1 MSKRRFI
8 LLAFLGL
15 ATSGCTAER
24 RAETAC
30 KSKLAEQLV
39 APTSLKVVEVRTGE
53 PGAITRDDMLQLI
66 RFGIAEDETRFS
78 ALSNADRLVL
88 QYRKELLRDKP
99 EELLR
104 NVGTPDLERTIGVLI
119 TYDAQNRMGVP
130 LRANFFCRV
139 LPYDNTEKAHVFTSF
154 DVPAA
159 EVGAFKKVLS

>member
-8 LLAFLGL
+8 FLAFLGL

-53 PGAITRDDMLQLI
+53 SGAITRDDMLEKI
-66 RFGIAEDETRFS
+66 RFSIAEDEARFS
-78 ALSNADRLVL
+78 ALSEAERYLL
-88 QYRKELLRDKP
+88 AYLKQQLRDNP
-99 EELLR
+99 EVFLKNL
-104 NVGTPDLERTIGVLI
+104 GAPDLERTIGVLI

-130 LRANFFCRV
+130 LRSNFFCRV
-139 LPYDNTEKAHVFTSF
+139 LPKGMAEEAHVFTSF

-159 EVGAFKKVLS
+159 EIEAFKNELS